1 MAKKSSKKFGIL
13 LCALILAVIVGC
25 QSVGGLNLND
35 MILKQIDV
43 SQQEQSQLFE
53 LEIEF
58 NEELISREEPEIASM
73 VKEFSKISLNIAHA
87 KMDEQG
93 NQWINGVFGF
103 GKGDIPFT
111 LHSDSKTVRFDIDG
125 SKRPL
130 IIELPDTDPALEQSQ
145 QAMAETI
152 RQLAQKVAAYFVRG
166 LPNPPVLSVD
176 RVSSSVHGVLTNL
189 TKVHAELNGEQLGD
203 LIPVYLENLMNDK
216 EGLRTTLREV
226 FQWAQELPPEVL
238 SVFGE
243 GADAVLE
250 EDADIDAVV
259 EEAFAEL
266 IPVLEEAQAE
276 IAKAREEEE
285 WGEIFD
291 KGVTMAADLYVDD
304 SLHLR
309 KSFVE
314 LIIAPAF
321 FTAEDSPVRSIKIR
335 SSGEMWNVNG
345 DVVVPQVEV
354 PGNALTVE
362 EAEGLQGY
370 QALRLFEPS
379 SVLYNVL
386 KNDFKIDDQSFVLSD
401 EWGIPFYVDSDGT
414 AYVPIRATMKEFGV
428 KLQVPAAKGQIRF
441 YDQATE
447 QAVIFQT
454 GSAKANVNGK
464 SVTLEHKVVN
474 DGHFVYV
481 SADDLFGILHAEYS
495 VSDNESGER
504 IMEVARDL

>member
-1 MAKKSSKKFGIL
+1 M
-13 LCALILAVIVGC
+13 
-25 QSVGGLNLND
+25 
-35 MILKQIDV
+35 
-43 SQQEQSQLFE
+43 
-53 LEIEF
+53 
-58 NEELISREEPEIASM
+58 
-73 VKEFSKISLNIAHA
+73 
-87 KMDEQG
+87 
-93 NQWINGVFGF
+93 
-103 GKGDIPFT
+103 
-111 LHSDSKTVRFDIDG
+111 
-125 SKRPL
+125 
-130 IIELPDTDPALEQSQ
+130 
-145 QAMAETI
+145 
-152 RQLAQKVAAYFVRG
+152 
-166 LPNPPVLSVD
+166 SVD
-176 RVSSSVHGVLTNL
+176 RVNSSVHGVPTNL

-203 LIPVYLENLMNDK
+203 LIPVYLENLLNDK

-226 FQWAQELPPEVL
+226 LQWAQELPPEVL
-238 SVFGE
+238 SVFGD

-250 EDADIDAVV
+250 EDADLDAVL

-309 KSFVE
+309 KSLVE
-314 LIIAPAF
+314 LNIAPAF
-321 FTAEDSPVRSIKIR
+321 FATEDSPIRSIKIR

-345 DVVVPQVEV
+345 DVVVPPVEV
-354 PGNALTVE
+354 PRNALTVA

-370 QALRLFEPS
+370 QALRLFDQN

-386 KNDFKIDDQSFVLSD
+386 KNDFKVDDQSFELSD
-401 EWGIPFYVDSDGT
+401 EWGIPFYIDSEGI
-414 AYVPIRATMKEFGV
+414 AYVPIRAKMKKFGV
-428 KLQVPAAKGQIRF
+428 KLQVPYAKGQIRF

-447 QAVIFQT
+447 QSVLFQT
-454 GSAKANVNGK
+454 GSAKATVNGR
-464 SVTLEHKVVN
+464 SVTLEHLVVN

-504 IMEVARDL
+504 IMEVTRDL